1 MNKVNLNDV
10 MENALVGLS
19 KNGEPTNKLAKK
31 KKKKRHN
38 QRFWNSG
45 FSSNTYKNQGSAE
58 QRGCEIL
65 TNVVVFLF
73 THLPSFTSQLSAVTI
88 GTGDHVL
95 GVAHWYQWQG
105 VERDANMDLVQRKN
119 CGCAFYLSG
128 SDLRD

>member
-1 MNKVNLNDV
+1 
-10 MENALVGLS
+10 MENGLVGLS
-19 KNGEPTNKLAKK
+19 KNGEPTNKLAEKK
-31 KKKKRHN
+31 KGIISVFGTLDSHLILTETRVALN
-38 QRFWNSG
+38 
-45 FSSNTYKNQGSAE
+45 
-58 QRGCEIL
+58 RGCEIL

-95 GVAHWYQWQG
+95 GVAHWCQWRG
-105 VERDANMDLVQRKN
+105 VARDANMDLVLKKP